1 MRERVTITRF
11 GAKGDGIAERP
22 EGPLYVP
29 RGIPGDVLDVDTAYD
44 EPVIAKIISPSPHR
58 IAPHCALF
66 GTCGGCAM
74 QEADDVTYA
83 AWKRGLVVNALK
95 PLIDESKI
103 APLVDA
109 HGRGRRRATFHAR
122 KSGAGYVV
130 GFMRARSHDLVPIE
144 SCPVLVSDLQ
154 RAADVA
160 TRLASALSSSSKP
173 LDIAITATVSG
184 LDVDLRGHGPASP
197 STRKILVEQAE
208 RLGIARLTLHG
219 DLILEREKP
228 VITIGLA
235 KIILPPAAFL
245 QATEEGEHALAKLV
259 KNALPEKGQVA
270 DLFSGLGTFALRIAE
285 THAVHAVESDVPA
298 TAALSRAVREA
309 QGLKPVTIETRDLF
323 RRPLAA
329 SELSRFTAVVLDPPR
344 AGAEAQMRE
353 LAKSSVPHVISV
365 SCHLGSFVRDAEILI
380 KGGYQLLSVTPVD
393 QFRHSA
399 HIELV
404 GIFEK
409 PLQQK
414 KTARRLL
421 G

>member
-1 MRERVTITRF
+1 
-11 GAKGDGIAERP
+11 
-22 EGPLYVP
+22 
-29 RGIPGDVLDVDTAYD
+29 
-44 EPVIAKIISPSPHR
+44 
-58 IAPHCALF
+58 
-66 GTCGGCAM
+66 M
-74 QEADDVTYA
+74 QEADDATYS

-103 APLVDA
+103 APLVEA
-109 HGRGRRRATFHAR
+109 HGRGRRRVTFHAR
-122 KSGAGYVV
+122 KLGAGYVV

-144 SCPVLVSDLQ
+144 TCPVLVPELQ

-228 VITIGLA
+228 VITIGHA
-235 KIILPPAAFL
+235 KVILPPAAFL
-245 QATEEGEHALAKLV
+245 QATEAGEHALAKLV
-259 KNALPEKGQVA
+259 TDALPEKGQVA

-285 THAVHAVESDVPA
+285 THAVHAVESDAPA
-298 TAALSRAVREA
+298 TSALARAVREA

-323 RRPLAA
+323 RRPLAV
-329 SELSRFTAVVLDPPR
+329 SELSRFSAVVLDPPR

-353 LAKSSVPHVISV
+353 LAKSTVPHVISV

-409 PLQQK
+409 PQVQK